1 MLSVFSTNT
10 ENNIYQHD
18 LLSSGVLEEEYLWTS
33 IVELEAQS
41 HTHIVRI
48 QAVRKTLSCS

>member
-18 LLSSGVLEEEYLWTS
+18 LLSSGALEEEDLWTS
-33 IVELEAQS
+33 TVELEAQS